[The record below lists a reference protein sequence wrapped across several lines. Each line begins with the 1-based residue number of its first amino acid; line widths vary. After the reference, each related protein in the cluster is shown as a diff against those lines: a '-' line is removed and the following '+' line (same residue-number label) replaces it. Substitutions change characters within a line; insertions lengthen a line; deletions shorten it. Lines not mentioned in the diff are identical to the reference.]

1 MKDCCYQCTDRVPG
15 CHGRNEDGTYK
26 CAKWERQDRIKAEL
40 RKKAVEEMDYLEYK
54 HESRVRHEKL
64 RKNHR
69 V

>member
-1 MKDCCYQCTDRVPG
+1 MRGCLGCTERTAD

-26 CAKWERQDRIKAEL
+26 CARWEQQEKTRAEL
-40 RKKAVEEMDYLEYK
+40 RKKAIGEMDYLEYK
-54 HESRVRHEKL
+54 FASKVRHEKL